1 MHIELKNVITGLNKG
16 SKSHAGQAKT
26 LTKIHKKLKAKKKA
40 SKKVKMDK
48 SKPAWMRN
56 R

>member
-1 MHIELKNVITGLNKG
+1 MHKEIKKVIKGLNKA

-26 LTKIHKKLKAKKKA
+26 LTKIHKK
-40 SKKVKMDK
+40 VKINK

>member
-1 MHIELKNVITGLNKG
+1 MHRELKKVIKGPNKA

>member
-1 MHIELKNVITGLNKG
+1 M
-16 SKSHAGQAKT
+16 AKV
-26 LTKIHKKLKAKKKA
+26 KKPKKLKAKKK
-40 SKKVKMDK
+40 STKKVKMDK

>member
-1 MHIELKNVITGLNKG
+1 MRKEIKKVIN
-16 SKSHAGQAKT
+16 
-26 LTKIHKKLKAKKKA
+26 KKLKTKKKA

>member
-1 MHIELKNVITGLNKG
+1 MHKEIKKVIKGLNKA

-26 LTKIHKKLKAKKKA
+26 LTKIHKKLKTKKKA
-40 SKKVKMDK
+40 SKKVKIDK

>member
-1 MHIELKNVITGLNKG
+1 MAKANKP
-16 SKSHAGQAKT
+16 
-26 LTKIHKKLKAKKKA
+26 KKLKAKKKA

-48 SKPAWMRN
+48 STPAWMRN

>member
-1 MHIELKNVITGLNKG
+1 M
-16 SKSHAGQAKT
+16 AKA
-26 LTKIHKKLKAKKKA
+26 KKPKKLKIKKKA

>member
-1 MHIELKNVITGLNKG
+1 MHKEIKKVIIGLNKA

-26 LTKIHKKLKAKKKA
+26 LTKIHKKLKTKKKA
-40 SKKVKMDK
+40 SKKVKMNK

>member
-1 MHIELKNVITGLNKG
+1 M
-16 SKSHAGQAKT
+16 AKA
-26 LTKIHKKLKAKKKA
+26 KKPKKLKAKKKT
-40 SKKVKMDK
+40 SKKVKINK

>member
-1 MHIELKNVITGLNKG
+1 MHKEIKKVIKGLNKA

-26 LTKIHKKLKAKKKA
+26 LTRIHKKLKAKKKA
-40 SKKVKMDK
+40 SKKVKINK

>member
-1 MHIELKNVITGLNKG
+1 MTRIKKP
-16 SKSHAGQAKT
+16 
-26 LTKIHKKLKAKKKA
+26 KKLKAKKK
-40 SKKVKMDK
+40 STKKVKMDK

>member
-1 MHIELKNVITGLNKG
+1 MAKVKKPKRLKV
-16 SKSHAGQAKT
+16 
-26 LTKIHKKLKAKKKA
+26 KKR
-40 SKKVKMDK
+40 STKKVKMDK